1 MLARRWLRTLERYR
15 LHMAGSDTDIV
26 ELTKPVL
33 LEFAKAV
40 YICQCLES
48 SLCFLLALVA
58 HEKVPEEGTFSA
70 SWDFHSKQTLG
81 RLLHRLRDQIEI
93 PSDLDDYLGGGVDKR
108 NEIVHGYLTKNAM
121 RLADPKGRIDIE
133 KELVELKREVK
144 RRDIV
149 VNKLIDA
156 LLVKYGLSNKILKE
170 NFGRYWEHLN
180 PSEGDELQAP
190 KH

>member
-1 MLARRWLRTLERYR
+1 
-15 LHMAGSDTDIV
+15 MATAEPDVI

-48 SLCFLLALVA
+48 SLCFLLSLMA
-58 HEKVPEEGTFSA
+58 HEKVPEEGAFSA
-70 SWDFHSKQTLG
+70 SWDFHSKRTLG
-81 RLLHRLRDQIEI
+81 QLLHRLREQIEI
-93 PSDLDDYLGGGVDKR
+93 VPKLDEYLGVGVDKR
-108 NEIVHGYLTKNAM
+108 NEIVHGFLTKNAM
-121 RLADPKGRIDIE
+121 RLADPKGRIEIE
-133 KELVELKREVK
+133 KELVQLKLEVK

-156 LLVKYGLSNKILKE
+156 LLAKYGLSNEILKR
-170 NFGRYWEHLN
+170 NADRYWEHLN
-180 PSEGDELQAP
+180 PGEGDDLQTP